1 MARNYTRDASG
12 RFSGGGGGGG
22 RGGSSGG
29 VGGGGRSGSGGGGSG
44 GGGGRSGSGG
54 GGSGGGGKKKAS
66 TPQPGPMKK
75 PPLPPPLK
83 KPPLPPPPKAAT
95 KKGANS
101 IKPSRFSEAGIVSSN
116 SSTASGKGKRLTK
129 AEKAY
134 NEIMAQKSKFR
145 SDKKVRE
152 EMIRRGWLK
161 GNDPQ
166 GQLMRIARSS
176 RIKQGGDY

>member
-1 MARNYTRDASG
+1 MARKYTRDANG
-12 RFSGGGGGGG
+12 RFSGGGGGGS
-22 RGGSSGG
+22 RGGGS
-29 VGGGGRSGSGGGGSG
+29 GGGRSGSGGGGG
-44 GGGGRSGSGG
+44 GGTG
-54 GGSGGGGKKKAS
+54 GGGGKKKAS
-66 TPQPGPMKK
+66 TPQSGPMKK

-95 KKGANS
+95 KKGANN
-101 IKPSRFSEAGIVSSN
+101 IKPSRFSEAGILSSN
-116 SSTASGKGKRLTK
+116 SSTASGKGKRLTN

-134 NEIMAQKSKFR
+134 NEIKAQKSKFR

-152 EMIRRGWLK
+152 EMIRRGFLK
-161 GNDPQ
+161 GSDPQ

>member
-1 MARNYTRDASG
+1 MARSYTRDSNG
-12 RFSGGGGGGG
+12 RFSGGGGG
-22 RGGSSGG
+22 RSGGSSG
-29 VGGGGRSGSGGGGSG
+29 SG
-44 GGGGRSGSGG
+44 
-54 GGSGGGGKKKAS
+54 GGGGKKKAAN
-66 TPQPGPMKK
+66 PGPGPMKK
-75 PPLPPPLK
+75 PPLPPPPLK

-134 NEIMAQKSKFR
+134 NEIKAQKSKFR

-161 GNDPQ
+161 GSDPQ
-166 GQLMRIARSS
+166 GQLIRIARSA